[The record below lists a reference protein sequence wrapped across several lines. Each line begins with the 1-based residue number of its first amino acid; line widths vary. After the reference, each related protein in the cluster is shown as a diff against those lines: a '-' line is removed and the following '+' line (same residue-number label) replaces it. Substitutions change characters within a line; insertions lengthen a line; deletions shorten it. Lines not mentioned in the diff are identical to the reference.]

1 VHLLNYS
8 IILEEEKVLPDWS
21 LLWRPKSFNDTDHWF
36 LLTEEGTDAL
46 SMCDEPLL
54 EAQPPGGGI
63 IVFKA
68 DSMIVTLEAGFGVKT
83 LPLIL
88 LESSL
93 HSQVTDWTRHLQ
105 IRGSMSLQMSYFNS
119 RLALW
124 EPLIEPTPDK
134 NG

>member
-1 VHLLNYS
+1 MNM
-8 IILEEEKVLPDWS
+8 LEEEKLLPNWS
-21 LLWRPKSFNDTDHWF
+21 MLWRPKSLKDTDHWF
-36 LLTEEGTDAL
+36 LLTKKGTDIL
-46 SMCDEPLL
+46 SMCDDPLVD
-54 EAQPPGGGI
+54 AQPPDRGLI
-63 IVFKA
+63 MVEA
-68 DSMIVTLEAGFGVKT
+68 DSIIVTLEAGFGVKT